1 MRSCSARTQPCQE
14 AGARGGHRAAD
25 LLAEVERRAQAQGL
39 ARLFVLTTKAPHWFV
54 EHGFVASSIEALP
67 LAKRAL
73 YNYQRN
79 SAVLIK
85 PLAPA

>member
-1 MRSCSARTQPCQE
+1 MSRCIPPI
-14 AGARGGHRAAD
+14 AAATAPPI
-25 LLAEVERRAQAQGL
+25 LLAEIEKRARAAGL
-39 ARLFVLTTKAPHWFV
+39 AQLFVLTTRAPHWFV
-54 EHGFVASSIEALP
+54 EHGFVPSSIEALP

-85 PLAPA
+85 PLIAA